1 MTLKNTFSFLLL
13 LAFISCSKQS
23 LEQESWYTIDEI
35 VEVKFE
41 QGQEVKFHSPY
52 RHIFSTGIVSDEAQ
66 FNLMGE
72 DLKAGDKLHLK
83 GQSNQKG
90 EIVRLIKVKKVETT

>member
-1 MTLKNTFSFLLL
+1 MLLML
-13 LAFISCSKQS
+13 LIFSCSKKET
-23 LEQESWYTIDEI
+23 EQEAWYNIDEI

-41 QGQEVKFHSPY
+41 LGQEVKFHSPY
-52 RHIFSTGIVSDEAQ
+52 RHIFSTGIIIDETQ

-72 DLKAGDKLHLK
+72 ELKAGDKLHLK

-90 EIVRLIKVKKVETT
+90 EIVRLFQVKKVETT